1 MGTPHIN
8 AEVGDFAKVV
18 LMPGDPLRAKWICDT
33 FLTEY
38 KEVTNLR
45 GMLGFTGLTK
55 NGVRISVM
63 ASGMGQPSIGIYTY
77 ELFSQFEVDTIIRVG
92 TCGSYQ
98 KDVHVGDVIVANSA
112 SSDANWT
119 DQYELNGGLYS
130 AAPSFEVLERL
141 VNSAREQGKKFH
153 VGNVLSANLFYN
165 ADELRWKKWEALGVL
180 AVEME
185 AYSLF
190 CNAAYLKKKAG
201 CVLTVSDSFY
211 REPEL
216 TPAQRQT
223 QLRNMVEIAITA
235 AEKELNASVL
245 G

>member
-8 AEVGDFAKVV
+8 ANKGDFAKVV
-18 LMPGDPLRAKWICDT
+18 LMPGDPLRARWICET
-33 FLTEY
+33 FLSEY

-45 GMLGFTGLTK
+45 GMLGFTGTTK

-63 ASGMGQPSIGIYTY
+63 ASGMGQPSIGIYSY
-77 ELFSQFEVDTIIRVG
+77 ELFSQFDVDAIIRVG

-98 KDVHVGDVIVANSA
+98 KNVHVGDVIIANAA

-119 DQYELNGGLYS
+119 DQYCLNGGIYS
-130 AAPSFEVLERL
+130 AAPNFDILEKL
-141 VNSAREQGKKFH
+141 VQAARNQNKSFH

-165 ADELRWKKWEALGVL
+165 ADELRWKNWEDLGVL

-190 CNAAYLKKKAG
+190 CNAAHLHKKAG
-201 CVLTVSDSFY
+201 CVLTVSDSFH

-216 TPAQRQT
+216 SPEERQT
-223 QLRNMVEIAITA
+223 QLRSMIEIAIEA
-235 AEKELNASVL
+235 AEKETNATLL